1 MLLLFR
7 FFGMFCLVML
17 LTQQASATDNKLTLG
32 TVLDDQGN
40 PITLP
45 NTKVNNNLRYT
56 IPSPKKSVKSS
67 TKRKLSSKKVVKQSR
82 KKQLASRNSVA
93 NDPGCRWLN
102 SRMSSLEQYAGA
114 GVNVR
119 NRHYQQELSIRQ
131 QEWQCMKCGA
141 EGPSQGDHALCQ
153 YRR

>member
-7 FFGMFCLVML
+7 LFGMLCLVTL
-17 LTQQASATDNKLTLG
+17 LAQQASATDNKLTLG

-45 NTKVNNNLRYT
+45 NTKVNNNLRYS
-56 IPSPKKSVKSS
+56 IPAPKKPAKSS
-67 TKRKLSSKKVVKQSR
+67 TKRKLPSKKVVKQSR
-82 KKQLASRNSVA
+82 KKQLASRNNVA

-114 GVNVR
+114 GVNAR

-131 QEWQCMKCGA
+131 QEWQCLKCGA
-141 EGPSQGDHALCQ
+141 EGPSQGDHAQCQ